1 MKRYRFALESAL
13 RARRAQEDVA
23 RQRLADVNHRLS
35 RARAL
40 HQAAVEALEAVT
52 LSAASLA
59 TGVPGAA
66 AVDRDAFLA
75 ARARETRLAEAIER
89 ARRTVTEIEV
99 EAATCYSA
107 WVEAG
112 KQVASLERLDERRR
126 AEWDEEARRDEVAAV
141 DDVVVSRWA
150 LGPASGRLEDRAV

>member
-40 HQAAVEALEAVT
+40 HRAAIEALQAVT
-52 LSAASLA
+52 LSTAAQAPSAL
-59 TGVPGAA
+59 
-66 AVDRDAFLA
+66 DRDAFLA

-89 ARRTVTEIEV
+89 ARRSVTEIEV
-99 EAATCYSA
+99 EAATCYAA
-107 WVEAG
+107 WVETG
-112 KQVASLERLDERRR
+112 RQVSSLERLDERRR
-126 AEWDEEARRDEVAAV
+126 AEWDDEARRDEAAAV

-150 LGPASGRLEDRAV
+150 LGAPVRQLEERIG

>member
-13 RARRAQEDVA
+13 RARRAQEDAA
-23 RQRLADVNHRLS
+23 RQRLADVNHRLI

-40 HQAAVEALEAVT
+40 HRSAVEALQAVT
-52 LSAASLA
+52 LSAVAL
-59 TGVPGAA
+59 
-66 AVDRDAFLA
+66 DRDAFLA
-75 ARARETRLAEAIER
+75 ARARENRLADAIER
-89 ARRTVTEIEV
+89 ARRAVTEIEV

-126 AEWDEEARRDEVAAV
+126 GEWDEEARRDEAAAI

-150 LGPASGRLEDRAV
+150 LGAPGRPVEGHLG